1 LPSTTYSYYVTAY
14 DAAGNSSGQSNT
26 ASATTQSAPTILGY
40 NTIGGTTDSSNANY
54 INATKF
60 TMPNQNGTVTSMS
73 VYVAS
78 PISAAPNNQY
88 QLAIYSD
95 SSGSPGS
102 LIASS
107 QSATLTGNAWNT
119 VSISANLL
127 ANTSYWLA
135 YNTNA
140 LNSSNNNFKY
150 DSGSAGQTVPGPQP
164 SALQPAIRR
173 PRHLSTL
180 PILLEESISLPRR
193 RRE

>member
-1 LPSTTYSYYVTAY
+1 
-14 DAAGNSSGQSNT
+14 
-26 ASATTQSAPTILGY
+26 
-40 NTIGGTTDSSNANY
+40 
-54 INATKF
+54 
-60 TMPNQNGTVTSMS
+60 MS

-150 DSGSAGQTVPGPQP
+150 DSGSAGQTVWRAQAFGSWP
-164 SALQPAIRR
+164 STFGTPAGN
-173 PRHLSTL
+173 SATKT
-180 PILLEESISLPRR
+180 SIYAAYTVGGVDIPPAPPAGVMLD
-193 RRE
+193 